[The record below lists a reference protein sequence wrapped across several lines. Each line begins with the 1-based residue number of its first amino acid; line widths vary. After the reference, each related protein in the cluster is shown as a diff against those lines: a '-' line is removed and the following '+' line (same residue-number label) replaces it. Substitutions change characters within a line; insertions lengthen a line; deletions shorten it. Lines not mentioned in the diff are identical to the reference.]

1 MRKLLVYLKPQRKRI
16 VFATLLMAVS
26 VLCNLALPT
35 IMSNIL
41 DNGVYRSE
49 IENTF
54 PYTAKMCGIMLAVA
68 LVSLLTVILGYR
80 LTARIT
86 TSFTR
91 DLRSAIFRKVH
102 TMTFEEMGKIGTGGL
117 VTRSTHD
124 AGTLSWV
131 ASMLSGNIFII
142 PLLFIGGVALCF
154 SKDVTLSLIML
165 AMVPLVIIVVVLLG
179 KKITPRW
186 ERSDEYCDRQSD
198 IVRERVRGIRVIR
211 AFNREPREHERIAE
225 ATHVMA
231 ENIIKANIT
240 MALTVPMTTFVLHV
254 AVLLIVLVGG
264 IRIETGSDLTPGDVF
279 AVIQYVELVL
289 NALISASFAII
300 MFPHAKVAAKRIGEV
315 MNAEGTADLI
325 PDEDLHFT
333 GKIDFEDATF
343 QYQGADQAA
352 LSHITLHINPGDKIS
367 VIGGTGSGKSTL
379 VSLLLSFRQP
389 TEGRVLFDGRD
400 AKTISRRTIRRNISC
415 ALQKSMIYSGTVREN
430 VQMGRMDATEDE
442 LREALDIAQLT
453 DFIAEQ
459 KDGMDYVLEQSGTN
473 LSGGQK
479 QRLAIARCIIKEAPI
494 YIFDDSFSALDF
506 LTEAK
511 LRTRLNSQF
520 AGRTQIVI
528 TQRVTSAMNSDC
540 IFVLNE
546 GKLVGAGKHAELLE
560 KCKIYREIFASQTG
574 GARK

>member
-54 PYTAKMCGIMLAVA
+54 PYTAKMCGIMFAVA

>member
-1 MRKLLVYLKPQRKRI
+1 MRKLLIYLKPQRKRI
-16 VFATLLMAVS
+16 VFATLLMAIS
-26 VLCNLALPT
+26 VLCSLALPT

-54 PYTAKMCGIMLAVA
+54 PYTAKMCGLMLGVA
-68 LVSLLTVILGYR
+68 LISLVTVILGYR

-124 AGTLSWV
+124 AGTLAWV

-165 AMVPLVIIVVVLLG
+165 AMVPLVIFVVVLLG

-198 IVRERVRGIRVIR
+198 IVRERIRGIRVIR

-264 IRIETGSDLTPGDVF
+264 LRIETGSDLTPGDIF

-300 MFPHAKVAAKRIGEV
+300 MFPHAKVAAKRISEV
-315 MNAEGTADLI
+315 MDAEGAADFI

-333 GKIDFEDATF
+333 GRIDFEDATF

-367 VIGGTGSGKSTL
+367 VIGGTGSGKSTI

-389 TEGRVLFDGRD
+389 TSGRVLFDGRD
-400 AKTISRRTIRRNISC
+400 AKTISRKTIRRNISC

-459 KDGMDYVLEQSGTN
+459 KDGMDYVLEQSGAN

-479 QRLAIARCIIKEAPI
+479 QRLAIARCIIKDAPI

-540 IFVLNE
+540 IFVLDE
-546 GKLVGAGKHAELLE
+546 GKLVGAGKHAELIE
-560 KCKIYREIFASQTG
+560 HCRIYREIFASQTG
-574 GARK
+574 GAKK

>member
-1 MRKLLVYLKPQRKRI
+1 MRKLLIYLKPQRKRI
-16 VFATLLMAVS
+16 VCATLLMAIS

-35 IMSNIL
+35 IMSSIL
-41 DNGVYRSE
+41 DNGVYRSAV
-49 IENTF
+49 ENTF
-54 PYTAKMCGIMLAVA
+54 PYTAKMCGVMLAVA
-68 LVSLLTVILGYR
+68 LVSLASVILGYR
-80 LTARIT
+80 LTSRIT

-91 DLRSAIFRKVH
+91 DLRSAIFHKVH

-124 AGTLSWV
+124 AGTLAWV

-165 AMVPLVIIVVVLLG
+165 AMVPLVIVVVVLLG

-186 ERSDEYCDRQSD
+186 ELSDKYCDRQND
-198 IVRERVRGIRVIR
+198 IVRERIRGIRVIR

-231 ENIIKANIT
+231 ENIIKANTT
-240 MALTVPMTTFVLHV
+240 MALTVPMTTFVLHI

-300 MFPHAKVAAKRIGEV
+300 MFPHAKVAARRIGEV
-315 MNAEGTADLI
+315 MDAEGTADLI
-325 PDEDLHFT
+325 PDEDIRFT
-333 GKIDFEDATF
+333 GRIDFEDASF
-343 QYQGADQAA
+343 RYQGADQAA

-400 AKTISRRTIRRNISC
+400 AKTISRKAIRRNISC

-430 VQMGRMDATEDE
+430 VQMGRMDASEE
-442 LREALDIAQLT
+442 EIRQALDIAQLT
-453 DFIAEQ
+453 DFISEQ
-459 KDGMDYVLEQSGTN
+459 KDGIDYALEQSGTN

-479 QRLAIARCIIKEAPI
+479 QRLAIARCIIKDAPI

-520 AGRTQIVI
+520 DGRTQIVI

-540 IFVLNE
+540 IFVLDE
-546 GKLVGAGKHAELLE
+546 GRLVGAGKHAELL
-560 KCKIYREIFASQTG
+560 KTCKIYREIFASQTG
-574 GARK
+574 GGRK

>member
-1 MRKLLVYLKPQRKRI
+1 MRKLLIYLKPQRKRI
-16 VFATLLMAVS
+16 VCATLLMAIS

-35 IMSNIL
+35 IMSSIL
-41 DNGVYRSE
+41 DNGVYRSAV
-49 IENTF
+49 ENTF
-54 PYTAKMCGIMLAVA
+54 PYTAKMCGVMLAVA
-68 LVSLLTVILGYR
+68 LVSLASVILGYR
-80 LTARIT
+80 LTSRIT

-91 DLRSAIFRKVH
+91 DLRSAIFHKVH

-124 AGTLSWV
+124 AGTLAWV

-165 AMVPLVIIVVVLLG
+165 AMVPLVIVVVVLLG

-186 ERSDEYCDRQSD
+186 ELSDKYCDRQND
-198 IVRERVRGIRVIR
+198 IVRERIRGIRVIR

-231 ENIIKANIT
+231 ENIIKANTT
-240 MALTVPMTTFVLHV
+240 MALTVPMTTFVLHF

-300 MFPHAKVAAKRIGEV
+300 MFPHAKVAARRIGEV
-315 MNAEGTADLI
+315 MDAEGTADLI
-325 PDEDLHFT
+325 PDEDIRFT
-333 GKIDFEDATF
+333 GRIDFEDASF
-343 QYQGADQAA
+343 RYQGADQAA

-400 AKTISRRTIRRNISC
+400 AKTISRKAIRRNISC

-430 VQMGRMDATEDE
+430 VQMGRMDASEE
-442 LREALDIAQLT
+442 EIRQALDIAQLT
-453 DFIAEQ
+453 DFISEQ
-459 KDGMDYVLEQSGTN
+459 KDGIDYALEQSGTN

-479 QRLAIARCIIKEAPI
+479 QRLAIARCIIKDAPI

-520 AGRTQIVI
+520 DGRTQIVI

-540 IFVLNE
+540 IFVLDE
-546 GKLVGAGKHAELLE
+546 GRLVGAGKHAELL
-560 KCKIYREIFASQTG
+560 KTCKIYREIFASQTG
-574 GARK
+574 GGRK

>member
-16 VFATLLMAVS
+16 VFATLLMAIS

-49 IENTF
+49 VENTF
-54 PYTAKMCGIMLAVA
+54 PYTAKLCGIMLAVA
-68 LVSLLTVILGYR
+68 LVSLVTVIFGYR
-80 LTARIT
+80 LTTRIT

-124 AGTLSWV
+124 AGTLAWV

-165 AMVPLVIIVVVLLG
+165 AMVPLVIVVVVLLG

-186 ERSDEYCDRQSD
+186 ELSDKYCDRQSD

-264 IRIETGSDLTPGDVF
+264 IRIESGGKLTPGDIF

-289 NALISASFAII
+289 NALISTSFAII
-300 MFPHAKVAAKRIGEV
+300 MFPHARVAARRISEV
-315 MNAEGTADLI
+315 MDAEGTADLI

-367 VIGGTGSGKSTL
+367 VIGGTGSGKSTI

-400 AKTISRRTIRRNISC
+400 AKTISRKTIRRNISC

-430 VQMGRMDATEDE
+430 VQMGRIDATEDE

-459 KDGMDYVLEQSGTN
+459 KDGMDYVLEQSGAN

-479 QRLAIARCIIKEAPI
+479 QRLAIARCIIKDAPI

-511 LRTRLNSQF
+511 LRTRLNSKF
-520 AGRTQIVI
+520 ADRTQIVI

-540 IFVLNE
+540 IFVLDE
-546 GKLVGAGKHAELLE
+546 GKLVGAGKHAELME
-560 KCKIYREIFASQTG
+560 KCRIYREIFASQTG
-574 GARK
+574 GAKK

>member
-1 MRKLLVYLKPQRKRI
+1 MRKLLIYLKPQRKRI
-16 VFATLLMAVS
+16 VCATLLMAIS

-35 IMSNIL
+35 IMSSIL
-41 DNGVYRSE
+41 DNGVYRSAL
-49 IENTF
+49 ENTF
-54 PYTAKMCGIMLAVA
+54 PYTAKMCGVMLAVA
-68 LVSLLTVILGYR
+68 LVSLASVILGYR
-80 LTARIT
+80 LTSRIT

-91 DLRSAIFRKVH
+91 DLRSAIFHKVH

-124 AGTLSWV
+124 AGTLAWV

-165 AMVPLVIIVVVLLG
+165 AMVPLVIVVVVLLG

-186 ERSDEYCDRQSD
+186 ELSDKYCDRQND
-198 IVRERVRGIRVIR
+198 IVRERIRGIRVIR

-231 ENIIKANIT
+231 ENIIKANTT
-240 MALTVPMTTFVLHV
+240 MALTVPMTTFVLHI

-300 MFPHAKVAAKRIGEV
+300 MFPHAKVAARRIGEV
-315 MNAEGTADLI
+315 MDAEGTADLI
-325 PDEDLHFT
+325 PDEDIRFT
-333 GKIDFEDATF
+333 GRIDFEDASF
-343 QYQGADQAA
+343 RYQGADQAA

-400 AKTISRRTIRRNISC
+400 AKTISRKAIRRNISC

-430 VQMGRMDATEDE
+430 VQMGRMDASEE
-442 LREALDIAQLT
+442 EIRQALDIAQLT
-453 DFIAEQ
+453 DFISEQ
-459 KDGMDYVLEQSGTN
+459 KDGIDYALEQSGTN

-479 QRLAIARCIIKEAPI
+479 QRLAIARCIIKDAPI

-520 AGRTQIVI
+520 DGRTQIVI

-540 IFVLNE
+540 IFVLDE
-546 GKLVGAGKHAELLE
+546 GRLVGAGKHAELL
-560 KCKIYREIFASQTG
+560 KTCKIYREIFASQTG
-574 GARK
+574 GGRK

>member
-1 MRKLLVYLKPQRKRI
+1 MRNLLVYLKPQRKRI
-16 VFATLLMAVS
+16 IFATLLMAVS

-49 IENTF
+49 LENTF

-68 LVSLLTVILGYR
+68 LVSLVSVILGYR

-124 AGTLSWV
+124 AGTLAWV
-131 ASMLSGNIFII
+131 ASMLSGSIFII
-142 PLLFIGGVALCF
+142 PLLFVGGVALCF

-165 AMVPLVIIVVVLLG
+165 AMVPLVIVVVVLLG

-186 ERSDEYCDRQSD
+186 ELSDEYCDRQND
-198 IVRERVRGIRVIR
+198 IVRERIRGIRVIR
-211 AFNREPREHERIAE
+211 AFNREPREHARIAE

-300 MFPHAKVAAKRIGEV
+300 MFPHAKVAARRISEV
-315 MNAEGTADLI
+315 MDAEGTADSI

-352 LSHITLHINPGDKIS
+352 LSHITLHINPGDRIS
-367 VIGGTGSGKSTL
+367 VIGGTGSGKSTI

-415 ALQKSMIYSGTVREN
+415 ALQKSMIYSGTIREN

-442 LREALDIAQLT
+442 IRQALDIAQLT
-453 DFIAEQ
+453 DFVAEQ
-459 KDGMDYVLEQSGTN
+459 KGGMDYVLEQSGTN

-479 QRLAIARCIIKEAPI
+479 QRLAIARCIIKDAPI

-511 LRTRLNSQF
+511 LRTRLNEQF

-546 GKLVGAGKHAELLE
+546 GKLVGAGKHAELME
-560 KCKIYREIFASQTG
+560 KCRIYREIFASQTG
-574 GARK
+574 GAKR

>member
-16 VFATLLMAVS
+16 VFATLLMAIS

-49 IENTF
+49 VENTF

-68 LVSLLTVILGYR
+68 LVSLVTVILGYR
-80 LTARIT
+80 LTTRIT

-124 AGTLSWV
+124 AGTLAWL
-131 ASMLSGNIFII
+131 ASMLSGSIFII

-165 AMVPLVIIVVVLLG
+165 AMVPLVIVVVVLLG

-186 ERSDEYCDRQSD
+186 ELSDKYCDRQSD

-264 IRIETGSDLTPGDVF
+264 IRIETGSDLTPGDIF

-300 MFPHAKVAAKRIGEV
+300 MFPHARVAARRINEV
-315 MNAEGTADLI
+315 MDAEGTADLI

-367 VIGGTGSGKSTL
+367 VIGGTGSGKSTI

-400 AKTISRRTIRRNISC
+400 AKTISRKTIRRNISC
-415 ALQKSMIYSGTVREN
+415 ALQKSMIYSGTIREN
-430 VQMGRMDATEDE
+430 VQMGRINATEDE

-459 KDGMDYVLEQSGTN
+459 KDGMDYTLEQSGAN

-479 QRLAIARCIIKEAPI
+479 QRLAIARCIVKDAPI

-511 LRTRLNSQF
+511 LRTRLNSRF

-540 IFVLNE
+540 IFVLDE
-546 GKLVGAGKHAELLE
+546 GKLVGAGKHAELME
-560 KCKIYREIFASQTG
+560 NCRIYREIFASQTG
-574 GARK
+574 GRKK